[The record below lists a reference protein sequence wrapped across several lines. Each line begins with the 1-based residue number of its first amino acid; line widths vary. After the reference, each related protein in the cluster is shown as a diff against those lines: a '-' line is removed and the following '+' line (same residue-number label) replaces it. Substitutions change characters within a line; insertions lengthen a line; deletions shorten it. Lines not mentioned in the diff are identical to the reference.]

1 MNYLIDT
8 HTLLW
13 YLDDS
18 KKLSQKSKN
27 LIENSESD
35 ISISI
40 ASFWEIAIKVSIGKL
55 KLGIGIIS
63 LIVKTKEEEIDIL
76 PITPESLAVVE
87 NLPLHHKDPFDRI
100 IIATAMTLQV
110 SIISNDEKF
119 DKYEVERIW

>member
-1 MNYLIDT
+1 M
-8 HTLLW
+8 
-13 YLDDS
+13 
-18 KKLSQKSKN
+18 
-27 LIENSESD
+27 
-35 ISISI
+35 
-40 ASFWEIAIKVSIGKL
+40 
-55 KLGIGIIS
+55 
-63 LIVKTKEEEIDIL
+63 IVKTKEEEIDIL